1 MSPASKKR
9 LTVFLVTLIVVLVVG
24 KFVFNSLQ
32 KNTVY
37 FFSPT
42 ELSLL
47 NEKPNGLIRIGGL
60 VKNKSIQ
67 EKAKNSV
74 YTFVIT
80 DLKNDVY
87 VEFTG
92 LLPNLFQ
99 EGKGAVVEGELKD
112 KKFLLAKKILAK
124 HDENYMPPE
133 VAEALKKSG
142 NWNKQYDK

>member
-9 LTVFLVTLIVVLVVG
+9 LTVFLVTVIVVLVVG

-80 DLKNDVY
+80 DLKNDIY

>member
-9 LTVFLVTLIVVLVVG
+9 LTVFLVTVIVVLVVG

-47 NEKPNGLIRIGGL
+47 NEKPNGLIRVGGL

-80 DLKNDVY
+80 DLKNDIY

>member
-9 LTVFLVTLIVVLVVG
+9 LTVFLVTVIVILVVG

-80 DLKNDVY
+80 DLKNDIY

>member
-9 LTVFLVTLIVVLVVG
+9 LTVFLVTVIVVLVVG